1 MRTSI
6 GRRESDS
13 RRRSG
18 RRRGFDP
25 ISRLDTN
32 QNGVVDQSEIDGIPE
47 GFRRMMD
54 ARGFKLESG
63 ESVDTVRNRVRQRYE
78 NERRERERRHDDSS
92 DNGRANRSTPP
103 PAFKPRDRERI
114 TVDLP
119 ENYAEVDSDLDG
131 QIGLYEWIVARRN
144 DLELFDEI
152 DGNADG
158 LLTPRELSAWD
169 KLKDD
174 AGKTSLTVTKR
185 ERLLIVAGTAKPAD
199 RRDPR
204 RSVSDD
210 DRNRGRSRA
219 DRSFGRRDRDRD

>member
-1 MRTSI
+1 
-6 GRRESDS
+6 
-13 RRRSG
+13 
-18 RRRGFDP
+18 
-25 ISRLDTN
+25 
-32 QNGVVDQSEIDGIPE
+32 
-47 GFRRMMD
+47 
-54 ARGFKLESG
+54 
-63 ESVDTVRNRVRQRYE
+63 VRQRFE
-78 NERRERERRHDDSS
+78 NERREQERRNDDSS

-185 ERLLIVAGTAKPAD
+185 ERLLIVAGTAKPATAKPTD
-199 RRDPR
+199 RRDGR

-219 DRSFGRRDRDRD
+219 DRPFGRRDRDRD